1 MNLKKTLVKNKVIR
15 TTAGDVS
22 YCGQSNV
29 WIMYGRINLNKRNL
43 LFEN

>member
-1 MNLKKTLVKNKVIR
+1 MNLKKTFVKNKVIG

-22 YCGQSNV
+22 LCGQSDV